1 MEPTFT
7 PHHSLDSNVLAQLA
21 RLLNVV
27 AYNAPDAPYVPLL
40 HPIAGLLLEAGLTEE
55 EVDDKMT
62 RSKNVLITQVHEAC
76 CVLLAPPTGFTYVTQ
91 SRAGWETLRAALR
104 PLARSP
110 FDFLCQQFGE
120 ISQ

>member
-62 RSKNVLITQVHEAC
+62 RSKSKCSNNTGPRGLLRFTGTTNRVHICHAITGGLGNSTGSPEAFGQVS
-76 CVLLAPPTGFTYVTQ
+76 V
-91 SRAGWETLRAALR
+91 
-104 PLARSP
+104 
-110 FDFLCQQFGE
+110 
-120 ISQ
+120 